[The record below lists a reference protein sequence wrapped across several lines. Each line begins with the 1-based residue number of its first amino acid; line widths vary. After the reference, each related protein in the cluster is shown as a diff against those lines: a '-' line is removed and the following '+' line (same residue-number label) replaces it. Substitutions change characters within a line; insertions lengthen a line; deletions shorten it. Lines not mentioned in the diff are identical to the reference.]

1 MTSNACAMATAVL
14 MVTVAVLMAG
24 APGLAQDVDGVV
36 YIDGPVNVTLTND
49 IFPLCTPTLDDL
61 PEDATAEDV
70 EALQSVFEEQA
81 ASVLDRFVPC
91 AFGSPVRPSWRCCR
105 SLASIFGFYEEADFP
120 NCLCAPGIW
129 DALLAG
135 FAGRFDIV
143 TLYNRCA
150 ASFPNGFVVNF
161 NSTATPQSE
170 AVSRCTSDRVNIDPD
185 YVNPFAD
192 VDVSEF
198 LSTNDQEAVADAIE
212 QEILSRGPGA
222 P

>member
-1 MTSNACAMATAVL
+1 MAWTPNACAMATAVL

-91 AFGSPVRPSWRCCR
+91 AFGSPARPSWRCCR
-105 SLASIFGFYEEADFP
+105 SLASIFGFYEEVCTCSSHLKLRPTNANDEKDSNSSTEASVPSLSGPKSGHTILTTVAVTTPPIFRP
-120 NCLCAPGIW
+120 ISPTA
-129 DALLAG
+129 
-135 FAGRFDIV
+135 FARPVYGMPF
-143 TLYNRCA
+143 LPASSA
-150 ASFPNGFVVNF
+150 ASI
-161 NSTATPQSE
+161 S
-170 AVSRCTSDRVNIDPD
+170 
-185 YVNPFAD
+185 
-192 VDVSEF
+192 
-198 LSTNDQEAVADAIE
+198 
-212 QEILSRGPGA
+212 
-222 P
+222 